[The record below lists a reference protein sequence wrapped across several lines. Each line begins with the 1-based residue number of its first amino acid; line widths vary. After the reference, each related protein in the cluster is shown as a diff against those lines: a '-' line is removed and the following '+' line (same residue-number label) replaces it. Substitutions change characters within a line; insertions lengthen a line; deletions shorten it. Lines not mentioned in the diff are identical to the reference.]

1 MTPTPGT
8 TRDLVTETVDIGGL
22 RVGLVDT
29 AGICD
34 TGDEVEAE
42 GIARARRALAAA
54 DFVILVLDRAR
65 PLTAGDRALLDDTA
79 RTARLVVVNKI
90 DLPAAWNPA
99 DLGLDEGASLAVSLK
114 TGEGTERL
122 RPVML
127 RVLEGPPA
135 VAPAREN
142 GAVTNIRHIDLL
154 RRARAALA
162 RALEAVADPAGPVSE
177 EFLLTDLQEA
187 RAAFEEITGRR
198 TSDDLLR
205 HIFSRFCV
213 GK

>member
-1 MTPTPGT
+1 
-8 TRDLVTETVDIGGL
+8 V
-22 RVGLVDT
+22 
-29 AGICD
+29 
-34 TGDEVEAE
+34 
-42 GIARARRALAAA
+42 
-54 DFVILVLDRAR
+54 
-65 PLTAGDRALLDDTA
+65 
-79 RTARLVVVNKI
+79 
-90 DLPAAWNPA
+90 
-99 DLGLDEGASLAVSLK
+99 
-114 TGEGTERL
+114 
-122 RPVML
+122 L

-135 VAPAREN
+135 VAPSRES

-187 RAAFEEITGRR
+187 RAALEEITGRR

-205 HIFSRFCV
+205 HIFARFCV